1 MFLKNKD
8 NIAKIASIAGF
19 SIFEL
24 PRDFDQKSILNS
36 AYRIE
41 PNEKGNISIEQIREI
56 QDIIRGK
63 QAKDLIIVIEQ
74 AELMG
79 ESAAN
84 AFLKSLEEPNDK
96 IHFVFLVTNLAQIL
110 PTIKSRAHS
119 FYLSD
124 EHKTTDPPAMDAKAK
139 EEARA
144 YISATP
150 DQLVEIA
157 DKINKLKEGKREK
170 ALELVH
176 NSIELVY
183 KSYFIT
189 GNDKLLAKLEK
200 LLKTEAALNGF
211 GNIKL
216 QLVAN
221 ML

>member
-8 NIAKIASIAGF
+8 DIVKIASIAGF

-24 PRDFDQKSILNS
+24 PRDFDQKSILEK

-56 QDIIRGK
+56 QDLIRGK
-63 QAKDLIIVIEQ
+63 QTKDLTVVVEQ

-79 ESAAN
+79 ENAAN

-96 IHFVFLVTNLAQIL
+96 IHFAFLTKNLSQIL
-110 PTIKSRAHS
+110 PTIKSRAHV

-124 EHKTTDPPAMDAKAK
+124 DRKTTDPPTMDAKAK
-139 EEARA
+139 DEARA

-150 DQLVEIA
+150 DQLVQIA

-170 ALELVH
+170 ALELVR

-189 GNDKLLAKLEK
+189 GNDKMLAKLEK
-200 LLKTEAALNGF
+200 LLKTEAALTGY

>member
-8 NIAKIASIAGF
+8 DIVKIATIAGF

-24 PRDFDQKSILNS
+24 PRDLDQKTILEK

-56 QDIIRGK
+56 QD
-63 QAKDLIIVIEQ
+63 LN
-74 AELMG
+74 
-79 ESAAN
+79 AAN

-96 IHFVFLVTNLAQIL
+96 IHFAFLTNNLSQIL
-110 PTIKSRAHS
+110 PTIKSRAHV

-124 EHKTTDPPAMDAKAK
+124 DNKTTDPPTMDAKAK
-139 EEARA
+139 DEARA

-150 DQLVEIA
+150 DQLVQIA

-170 ALELVH
+170 ALELVR

-189 GNDKLLAKLEK
+189 GNDKMLAKLEK
-200 LLKTEAALNGF
+200 LLKTEAALTGY

>member
-8 NIAKIASIAGF
+8 DIAKIASIAGF

-24 PRDFDQKSILNS
+24 PRDFDQKSILEK

-56 QDIIRGK
+56 QDLIRGK
-63 QAKDLIIVIEQ
+63 QTKDLTVVVEQ

-79 ESAAN
+79 ENAAN

-96 IHFVFLVTNLAQIL
+96 IHFAFLTNNLSQIL
-110 PTIKSRAHS
+110 PTIKSRAHV

-124 EHKTTDPPAMDAKAK
+124 DRKTTDPPTMDANAK
-139 EEARA
+139 DEARA

-150 DQLVEIA
+150 DQLVQIA

-170 ALELVH
+170 ALELVR

-189 GNDKLLAKLEK
+189 GNDKMLTKLEK
-200 LLKTEAALNGF
+200 LLKTEAALTGY